1 MSVTETVRNNEQLN
15 RYELT
20 VDGATAVAEYELR
33 DGKIVFTHTHVPESM
48 SGKGVGSALAKG
60 ALEDVR
66 AQGKKALPLCSFI
79 DGYIKRHPD
88 YADLVE

>member
-1 MSVTETVRNNEQLN
+1 MSMTEAVRNNEQLN

-33 DGKIVFTHTHVPESM
+33 DGKVVFTHTNVPESM
-48 SGKGVGSALAKG
+48 AGKGVGSALAKG
-60 ALEDVR
+60 ALSDVR

-88 YADLVE
+88 YVDLVE